1 MNEEVPPQA
10 AEMQAEYN
18 LRQFLLSLEMGERHA
33 LRRFEMLPVAA
44 RIIALANGGH
54 DQARAALAHPKVA
67 RIIRN
72 RPVLKG
78 LVA

>member
-1 MNEEVPPQA
+1 MNEEVPPQTA
-10 AEMQAEYN
+10 DTQAEYN
-18 LRQFLLSLEMGERHA
+18 LRAFLFELGEGRRDA

-54 DQARAALAHPKVA
+54 EQARAALAHPKVA